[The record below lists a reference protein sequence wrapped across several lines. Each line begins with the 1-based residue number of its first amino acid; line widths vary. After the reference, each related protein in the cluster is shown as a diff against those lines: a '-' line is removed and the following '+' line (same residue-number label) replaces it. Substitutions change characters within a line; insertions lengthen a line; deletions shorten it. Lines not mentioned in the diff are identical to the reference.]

1 MNRPQALSLIPGLV
15 VLGIAIA
22 SVPFAFYSINNHLYL
37 VMFLLITALGFVG
50 AYGIF
55 TFKPWGWV
63 LGEVL
68 LGLGLVYFTVSLIP
82 IGVFIFSISL
92 VTLTLIHPYYA
103 IDTILREREVNPDHV
118 LRGKFMRIMNG
129 NRFNKK
135 RRE

>member
-15 VLGIAIA
+15 VIGMAIA

-37 VMFLLITALGFVG
+37 VMFLLITVLGFVG

-55 TFKPWGWV
+55 VFKPWGWV
-63 LGEVL
+63 IGEAL

-92 VTLTLIHPYYA
+92 VTLTLIHPYCS
-103 IDTILREREVNPDHV
+103 ITILRERKANPEAV
-118 LRGKFMRIMNG
+118 LKGKFLRIMNEG
-129 NRFNKK
+129 QRFNKK

>member
-1 MNRPQALSLIPGLV
+1 MNKPQALSLIPGLV

-22 SVPFAFYSINNHLYL
+22 SIPFAFYSINNHLYL
-37 VMFLLITALGFVG
+37 AMFLLITALGFVG

-118 LRGKFMRIMNG
+118 FRGKFLRIMNG

>member
-15 VLGIAIA
+15 VIGMAIA

-37 VMFLLITALGFVG
+37 VMFLLITVLGFI
-50 AYGIF
+50 ASYGIF

-63 LGEVL
+63 IGEVL

-118 LRGKFMRIMNG
+118 LRGKFLRIMNG

>member
-37 VMFLLITALGFVG
+37 VMFSLITALGFVG

-118 LRGKFMRIMNG
+118 LRGKFLRIMNG